1 MTSMVVVATAAALTP
16 GASDVAAPVPSAAAH
31 GVARGP
37 LLPSGLPKQS
47 ASTFDHSLNWSGY
60 VDTGTTFTSV
70 AGSWTQ
76 PAAVCPANKLEQAAF
91 WVGLDGDSPM
101 DTSVEQ
107 VGTDSDCVKK
117 VKKVPGGARYY
128 AWYEL
133 YPDAVVVLPTSTY
146 PVVAGDSISASV
158 HGSGAD
164 YTVAISDGTRWKFS
178 LPVTAP
184 AVEEDASAEWIAEAP
199 LSCTPVGVCK
209 PVSLADFGTVTF
221 TGASADGEPINGP
234 GFTSEA
240 VTMTKNVKGTV
251 LEAQPS
257 ALAAGGAG
265 FTVTWI
271 SL

>member
-1 MTSMVVVATAAALTP
+1 MTLMAVVAAAALTS
-16 GASDVAAPVPSAAAH
+16 GASGVAAPIPSAAPH
-31 GVARGP
+31 GAARDP
-37 LLPSGLPKQS
+37 LLPAGVRSKS
-47 ASTFDHSLNWSGY
+47 VSTFDHSLNWSGY

-76 PAAVCPANKLEQAAF
+76 PAAVCPANKVQQAAF
-91 WVGLDGDSPM
+91 WVGFDGSDST

-133 YPDAVVVLPTSTY
+133 YPDPLVVLPTATY
-146 PVVAGDSISASV
+146 PVFAGDSITASV
-158 HGSGAD
+158 HGAGAD
-164 YTVAISDGTRWKFS
+164 YTVAISDGARWNYS
-178 LPVTAP
+178 AAVTAP
-184 AVEEDASAEWIAEAP
+184 AVDADSSAEWIAEAP
-199 LSCTPVGVCK
+199 LACTTKGVCK
-209 PVSLADFGTVTF
+209 PVALADFDTVTF
-221 TGASADGEPINGP
+221 TGASADGEPVNGP
-234 GFTSEA
+234 GLTSEA
-240 VTMTKNVKGTV
+240 VTMTKNKKGTI

-257 ALAAGGAG
+257 ALASGGAG